1 MHIYASH
8 DQGESWAAL
17 AIVSG
22 QYWSNLFIR
31 DDGVYVLGTSSDGY
45 AGEGSI
51 AISRSTDSGVTW
63 QRQVF
68 CVNICADFCM
78 HGAAYTQRGSTG
90 FAKVSSVTPC
100 MSACPADHRASPRR
114 SNRQLCNGCHAAAGV
129 ERPPVAGAGA
139 VGSPAQANC
148 ESSHHAST
156 LPDPVITRT
165 SRL

>member
-51 AISRSTDSGVTW
+51 ALSRSTDSGVTW

-68 CVNICADFCM
+68 CVNICADFCSM
-78 HGAAYTQRGSTG
+78 GLHIRSVDRLDSQRSPVSHLACLPALQIIVPAPDAATGSYATGATPLLVSKGRLWRGLELW
-90 FAKVSSVTPC
+90 AAP
-100 MSACPADHRASPRR
+100 HRQT
-114 SNRQLCNGCHAAAGV
+114 RQQPSCKHAA
-129 ERPPVAGAGA
+129 
-139 VGSPAQANC
+139 
-148 ESSHHAST
+148 
-156 LPDPVITRT
+156 
-165 SRL
+165 